1 MEAKRSLGDRDKVG
15 EAEMRR
21 LGLNRAVEA
30 KRGRGG
36 RTRPRMD
43 GGHTG
48 PLRPNEA
55 MEVGI
60 RLLGLN
66 GATETR
72 LWRPRRGHGGWDK
85 AVEAE

>member
-1 MEAKRSLGDRDKVG
+1 
-15 EAEMRR
+15 
-21 LGLNRAVEA
+21 
-30 KRGRGG
+30 
-36 RTRPRMD
+36 MD

-66 GATETR
+66 GATEKGCGGRDEAMEAGIRPLR
-72 LWRPRRGHGGWDK
+72 LNKVRMRLN
-85 AVEAE
+85 EAAEAK